1 MCLQSIYFT
10 FLPNVEKK
18 DEFKIYFL
26 KFTGTQNC
34 DFLLSVNWLLAGY
47 PRIYAT

>member
-1 MCLQSIYFT
+1 MLNMCLQSIYFT

-34 DFLLSVNWLLAGY
+34 DFLLSRQLTVNWLS
-47 PRIYAT
+47 